1 LAKQNLEKCLTTS
14 SIASANKEL
23 SSLNEKLA
31 LKQYQTAVEVEQR
44 VINKENAQYVNSVRS
59 EYET

>member
-1 LAKQNLEKCLTTS
+1 MAKQNLEKGLTTS